1 MPSVCSGPPVT
12 VEEKILSGAYKPLTE
27 VKDIGL
33 RGSRKAVAQWHAE
46 RAKKKAE
53 GLQLLEEFK
62 RDLFEEYGVSDNPKR
77 DLVWEQAVSSGHN
90 FLEVAE
96 AFKHLVPLI
105 T

>member
-1 MPSVCSGPPVT
+1 MRVGWPPVT
-12 VEEKILSGAYKPLTE
+12 V
-27 VKDIGL
+27 
-33 RGSRKAVAQWHAE
+33 
-46 RAKKKAE
+46 
-53 GLQLLEEFK
+53 
-62 RDLFEEYGVSDNPKR
+62 VSDNPKR